1 MSKIKILSLISI
13 IFGLLFVLAGSPG
26 YTQERL
32 KPDGASRDGVE
43 DKAEP
48 LATAAPVETATAKAK
63 TLPAGIPA
71 EFPGLAEELHSF
83 YYTKLDVRVFLKII
97 SKTGKLNIVSTPNVK
112 GNLTA
117 ALDKITINDALDI
130 ALITNGLA
138 KEYQG
143 NIISVMTEAEY
154 IALYG
159 EPYNKRR
166 IVKTMQLK
174 YFPGDKIAE
183 RLLGASKGLITA
195 IKSNVGSF
203 VVDPATKT
211 IVMIETPEK
220 IKEIEKLLAKI
231 DVPVETQTFEIKNA
245 DLGKIEKIIDDEKT
259 PIIGKYH
266 LDYRMK
272 QIMITDTSR
281 NLFRLADII
290 RTLDDQ
296 SRQVLVEARMIQ
308 INLNDDFYMGIEW
321 DKIFSSQSSWN
332 GVDFIQT
339 TPIIGKVI
347 KTADKTGTSVI
358 RKTGLEAT
366 IGKILPGNFYSTI
379 QLLQE
384 FGTTRIISSP
394 RLYVTNGQSARFMVG
409 SKEAYVTSTVTS
421 TQAST
426 TTSETVEFIDVG
438 ITLAVTPTI
447 NSDGFIKMSL
457 DPEISQITD
466 RIETAQGNFVP
477 ILQTTNVSTE
487 VIVKDGV
494 TIVLAGLIRDE
505 DRKSSS
511 GIPILSKIPILGALF
526 RSTTDVKVKRE
537 TVIFVTP
544 YLMTGEADTS
554 IKIRQR
560 DLMEKKPR
568 SLKSIR

>member
-1 MSKIKILSLISI
+1 
-13 IFGLLFVLAGSPG
+13 
-26 YTQERL
+26 
-32 KPDGASRDGVE
+32 
-43 DKAEP
+43 
-48 LATAAPVETATAKAK
+48 
-63 TLPAGIPA
+63 
-71 EFPGLAEELHSF
+71 
-83 YYTKLDVRVFLKII
+83 
-97 SKTGKLNIVSTPNVK
+97 
-112 GNLTA
+112 
-117 ALDKITINDALDI
+117 
-130 ALITNGLA
+130 
-138 KEYQG
+138 
-143 NIISVMTEAEY
+143 
-154 IALYG
+154 
-159 EPYNKRR
+159 
-166 IVKTMQLK
+166 
-174 YFPGDKIAE
+174 
-183 RLLGASKGLITA
+183 
-195 IKSNVGSF
+195 
-203 VVDPATKT
+203 
-211 IVMIETPEK
+211 
-220 IKEIEKLLAKI
+220 
-231 DVPVETQTFEIKNA
+231 
-245 DLGKIEKIIDDEKT
+245 
-259 PIIGKYH
+259 
-266 LDYRMK
+266 
-272 QIMITDTSR
+272 
-281 NLFRLADII
+281 
-290 RTLDDQ
+290 
-296 SRQVLVEARMIQ
+296 
-308 INLNDDFYMGIEW
+308 
-321 DKIFSSQSSWN
+321 
-332 GVDFIQT
+332 
-339 TPIIGKVI
+339 VI